1 MKTTE
6 RTQKQLT
13 HDVAIA
19 IRSINEILED
29 YKQREAPIIKKLTQ
43 MRNNARDLKNE
54 ANKISIDID
63 AMIKYLSTEAIKYR
77 NTVIKEISDK
87 YNIKGSHLNAVGGY
101 DKQYED
107 VVDDD

>member
-29 YKQREAPIIKKLTQ
+29 YKQRETPIIKKLTQ
-43 MRNNARDLKNE
+43 MRNNARRLK
-54 ANKISIDID
+54 KRS
-63 AMIKYLSTEAIKYR
+63 K
-77 NTVIKEISDK
+77 
-87 YNIKGSHLNAVGGY
+87 
-101 DKQYED
+101 
-107 VVDDD
+107 